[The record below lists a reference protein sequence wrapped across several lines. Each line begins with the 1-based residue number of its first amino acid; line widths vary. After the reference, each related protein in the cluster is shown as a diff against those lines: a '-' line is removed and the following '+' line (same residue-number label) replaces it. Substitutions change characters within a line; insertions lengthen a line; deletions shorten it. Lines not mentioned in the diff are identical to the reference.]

1 MVASGGGFM
10 KPSLRPPVTPSKL
23 SESVHRHLSLYAL
36 AATAAGVGL
45 LALAEPSEAKIIYTK
60 THQVIG
66 TNGFY
71 GLDLNHDGIIDFLIQ
86 ERGYPFS
93 SSGSNG
99 LGAKEAFGNG
109 VRGNNFLAFALS
121 KGAPIGPRQNFINT
135 TNSFGEVMFQAGCSA
150 DGGCSTEGQWNGVSN
165 RYLGL
170 KFQIG
175 EKTHYGWAR
184 LNVAIQA
191 GHNIVATLT
200 GYAYETVGNKTIR
213 AGQTSGDTVATLKD
227 RASAEAGISNS
238 SVPPVVP
245 PTRFQQSS
253 SLGRLALGA
262 GYVPLRRQP

>member
-1 MVASGGGFM
+1 VE
-10 KPSLRPPVTPSKL
+10 PSLQPPGTPSRL
-23 SESVHRHLSLYAL
+23 SDSVHRNLNLYAL
-36 AATAAGVGL
+36 AATAAGVSL

-60 THQVIG
+60 TRQVIG

-93 SSGSNG
+93 WSGTNE

-109 VRGNNFLAFALS
+109 VRGNNFLASALS
-121 KGAPIGPRQNFINT
+121 KGAPIGPHQKFINT

-150 DGGCSTEGQWNGVSN
+150 DGGCSTRGQWNGVSN

-170 KFQIG
+170 KFQLAG
-175 EKTHYGWAR
+175 KTHYGWAR

-200 GYAYETVGNKTIR
+200 GYAYETVVNKTIR
-213 AGQTSGDTVATLKD
+213 AGQTSGDAGDTLTNP
-227 RASAEAGISNS
+227 ASAESGMSHS
-238 SVPPVVP
+238 SAPAVVP
-245 PTRFQQSS
+245 PSRFQRSS
-253 SLGRLALGA
+253 SLGHLALGA
-262 GYVPLRRQP
+262 GSVPLRRQP